1 LDLFQYP
8 AYNSH
13 LSMNIRNIAIIA
25 HVDHGKTTIVDGLLK
40 QSKTFRDNELYMT
53 QDLIMDSNDQERE
66 RGITILAK
74 NIAVNY
80 KGTKINIIDTPGHA
94 DFGGEVER
102 TLNMADGALLVV
114 DAQEGPMPQ
123 TRFVLKKALDL
134 GLKIIVIINKIDK
147 KDARVEDTLNR
158 IHNLFLELATHESQL
173 DIPILYAIG
182 RDGKAW
188 KQVNDARVDFAP
200 IFDAILEHV
209 PAPVSHL
216 DEPFKMLI
224 STLDWDNYKGKYAI
238 GRITRGTVKAGFQA
252 VLLSTNGTQEKVVV
266 EKVLVSQGLKR
277 VEVDEGV
284 AGDIVSL
291 TGIKN
296 ASIGDT
302 LADPKDATAL
312 PTISVEEPTLSI
324 SIGPNTSPFM
334 GKEGK
339 FLTGRQILERIEKEV
354 QTNIAMRFK
363 VTEDGQYMLSG
374 RGELHLSVF
383 LETLRREGFE
393 LSVGKPK
400 VITKM
405 VNGVEVEPVEELCVD
420 VVNDYIGAVKSELG
434 RRRAVLTLQED
445 LTETS
450 TRLTYEITTRGIL
463 GLRGTLLTLSKG
475 TAVINSIF
483 LRHEKQ
489 GAPIAKLRKGA
500 IIVSSTGKAVAHG
513 LVVAHD
519 KGPVYIPPQTM
530 VYQGMIVG
538 LNARDEDMEVNVCK
552 EKQLTNNRSVGEEG
566 IVLPPHTEMSLEQCL
581 EFLEDD
587 ELLEVTPLSLR
598 LRKKILDPNQR
609 RRLQN
614 KG

>member
-1 LDLFQYP
+1 
-8 AYNSH
+8 
-13 LSMNIRNIAIIA
+13 MNIRNIAIIA

-40 QSKTFRDNELYMT
+40 QSKTFRENELYMT

-74 NIAVNY
+74 NTAVNY
-80 KGTKINIIDTPGHA
+80 KDVKINIIDTPGHA

-134 GLKIIVIINKIDK
+134 GLKIIVVINKIDK
-147 KDARVEDTLNR
+147 KDARVEDTLNK

-173 DIPILYAIG
+173 EIPILYAIG

-188 KQVNDARVDFAP
+188 KEFSDPRVDFAP
-200 IFDAILEHV
+200 IFDAILEHIT
-209 PAPVSHL
+209 APKSDINAL
-216 DEPFKMLI
+216 FKMLV
-224 STLDWDNYKGKYAI
+224 STLDWDAFKGKYAI
-238 GRITRGTVKAGFQA
+238 GRVTSGVVRPGFQA
-252 VLLSTNGTQEKVVV
+252 VLMGSEGVQEKVVI
-266 EKVLVSQGLKR
+266 EKVFVNQGLKR
-277 VEVDEGV
+277 VEAEEGV

-302 LADPKDATAL
+302 LTDPQDPVAL
-312 PTISVEEPTLSI
+312 PTISVDEPTLSI

-334 GKEGK
+334 GTEGK
-339 FLTGRQILERIEKEV
+339 FLTGRQILERLEKEV
-354 QTNIAMRFK
+354 QTNIAMKFK
-363 VTEDGQYMLSG
+363 IAEDGQYILSG
-374 RGELHLSVF
+374 RGELHLSVL
-383 LETLRREGFE
+383 LENLRREGFE

-405 VNGVEVEPVEELCVD
+405 VDGVEMEPVEELCVD
-420 VVNDYIGAVKSELG
+420 VINDYIGAVKSELG
-434 RRRAVLTLQED
+434 RRRGVLVAQED

-450 TRLTYEITTRGIL
+450 SRLMFEITTRGIL
-463 GLRGTLLTLSKG
+463 GLRGSLLTLTKG
-475 TAVINSIF
+475 TAVINSVF
-483 LRHEKQ
+483 LRYEKTGSQ
-489 GAPIAKLRKGA
+489 LAKLRKGA
-500 IIVSSTGKAVAHG
+500 ILASSTGKAVAYG

-519 KGPVYIPPQTM
+519 KGPVFVPPQTM

-538 LNARDEDMEVNVCK
+538 LNAREEDMEVNVCR
-552 EKQLTNNRSVGEEG
+552 EKQLTNNRSVGEAG

-581 EFLEDD
+581 GFLEDD
-587 ELLEVTPLSLR
+587 ELLEITPLSLR
-598 LRKKILDPNQR
+598 LRKKILDSNLR
-609 RRLQN
+609 HRAS
-614 KG
+614 KK